1 MSDKKERPTNKNLK
15 PFKKGK
21 SGNPKGK
28 KKGCKNLKTRAIEIL
43 AAMSDDGEYS
53 TPICNAI
60 IKVLENEEGTA
71 KPSEVIKA
79 GEFLR
84 DAIEGKPTQKIEQ
97 TNEDVTKRDLSKLT
111 EKELNLMDKIE
122 GKLDQE

>member
-1 MSDKKERPTNKNLK
+1 MANNPKAKDNLK

-28 KKGCKNLKTRAIEIL
+28 KKGCKDMKTRAIELL

-53 TPICNAI
+53 TPICNAV
-60 IKVLENEEGTA
+60 IKVLENEEGMA

-97 TNEDVTKRDLSKLT
+97 TNEDVTPPTGIELTAPKDDDSKS
-111 EKELNLMDKIE
+111 
-122 GKLDQE
+122 